1 MNTETHFCLRV
12 DVDTFE
18 GLKKGIPLI
27 YNIVKGLDIPT
38 TIYLSLGKYATG
50 RNIFRKIRHKEK
62 ISSTIPPWRRSSIQS
77 LFRGVLLPPARI
89 RESAKSLLK
98 NYNDKELFEIHPHGY
113 NHVKWS
119 SGFSRFSFEK
129 TSKFIEKIF
138 IEYNQIF
145 NSVPI
150 TNAAPNFQT
159 NKFYFQIM
167 KEKGVEFL
175 ADYKYSEPF
184 QLQFET
190 TEKKTQQILQL
201 PVTEPT
207 FEELLQKGKSIEEIK
222 KVFRENFEKY
232 TDQNADYVCFYLHA
246 IYEPFKLRK
255 LLEDLFNLVIKL
267 DMKTVTHKS
276 YKDIVKKTLAI
287 RYKELIQR

>member
-18 GLKKGIPLI
+18 GLKKGIPQI
-27 YNIVKGLDIPT
+27 YNIVKRLGIPT

-62 ISSTIPPWRRSSIQS
+62 ISFTISPWRRNSIQS

-113 NHVKWS
+113 NHVEWS
-119 SGFSRFSFEK
+119 SSFSRFSFEK

-159 NKFYFQIM
+159 NKYYFQIM

-190 TEKKTQQILQL
+190 TEKKSQQILQL

-207 FEELLQKGKSIEEIK
+207 FEELLQKGKGIEEIK
-222 KVFRENFEKY
+222 KIYRKNFKKY
-232 TDQNADYVCFYLHA
+232 TDQSIDYVCFYLHA

-267 DMKTVTHKS
+267 DMKPVTHKN
-276 YKDIVKKTLAI
+276 YKDVVKKTLAI
-287 RYKELIQR
+287 RYEELIQR